1 MWVDSFQVRAEIVRL
16 PHDSE
21 SSALSGYCKTLQFRR
36 YNGKCKTQ
44 GGSVFLRMFGYRNSH
59 RGENGGTRGI
69 SWVRRGAFFSGDL
82 CTTCVQEG
90 GFEGPEM
97 DLSNAES

>member
-1 MWVDSFQVRAEIVRL
+1 MWVDSFQVRAEIVRF

-21 SSALSGYCKTLQFRR
+21 SSALSGYCKTLQLRR

-44 GGSVFLRMFGYRNSH
+44 GGSVFLRKFGYRNSD

-69 SWVRRGAFFSGDL
+69 SWVRRGAFLSAIWGL
-82 CTTCVQEG
+82 KG
-90 GFEGPEM
+90 LKM
-97 DLSNAES
+97 DLSNAESTTDS